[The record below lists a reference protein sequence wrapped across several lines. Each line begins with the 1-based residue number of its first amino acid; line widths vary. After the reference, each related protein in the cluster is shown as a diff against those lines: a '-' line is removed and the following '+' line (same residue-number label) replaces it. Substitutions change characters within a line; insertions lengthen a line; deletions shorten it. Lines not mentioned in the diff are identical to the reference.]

1 MTRLDLCS
9 LVRITGKPAAASAR
23 NCRVFVICACLGCA
37 AAAFGQVHV
46 TLGMLLPTG
55 SSYHRAML
63 EMGEKWRDA
72 TGGAVKLT
80 VFPDGRMGGD
90 ANVVR
95 KMRAGQINAGM
106 LSVVGLAD
114 IDRSVTCLQ
123 YMPMMFRSWEEVD
136 YVREKMS
143 PQLEK
148 RLADKGFIVLAWG
161 DAGWVRFMSK
171 APVLHPQDLKKMKV
185 FAWAGDTFQVD
196 LMKALGYQPVPL
208 ETADILPGL
217 QTGLISAAAM
227 TPFFALAG
235 QCDGPAPHML
245 AVNWVPM
252 VGAVLIK
259 RETWDNLPPAAI
271 EKIKQAAQVAGEKM
285 RLASRKEN
293 EEAVAAMQK
302 RGLKVQDATPEI
314 EAEWRSFAESVYPKI
329 RGKMVPEDMFDE
341 VQKLLAQLR
350 GESKGAAK

>member
-1 MTRLDLCS
+1 
-9 LVRITGKPAAASAR
+9 
-23 NCRVFVICACLGCA
+23 
-37 AAAFGQVHV
+37 
-46 TLGMLLPTG
+46 MLLPTG

-95 KMRAGQINAGM
+95 KMRAGQLNAGM

-143 PQLEK
+143 PHLEK

-227 TPFFALAG
+227 TPYFALAA
-235 QCDGPAPHML
+235 QCDGPAPYML

-252 VGAVLIK
+252 VGAVLMK
-259 RETWDNLPPAAI
+259 KETWDKLPPAAV
-271 EKIKQAAQVAGEKM
+271 EKIKQAAEIAGQKM
-285 RLASRKEN
+285 RAASRKEN

-302 RGLKVQDATPEI
+302 RGLKVQAATPEI
-314 EAEWRSFAESVYPKI
+314 ETEWRSLAESVYPKI
-329 RGKMVPEDMFDE
+329 RGKMVPEDLFDE
-341 VQKLLAQLR
+341 VQGLLGQLR
-350 GESKGAAK
+350 GESKGTAK